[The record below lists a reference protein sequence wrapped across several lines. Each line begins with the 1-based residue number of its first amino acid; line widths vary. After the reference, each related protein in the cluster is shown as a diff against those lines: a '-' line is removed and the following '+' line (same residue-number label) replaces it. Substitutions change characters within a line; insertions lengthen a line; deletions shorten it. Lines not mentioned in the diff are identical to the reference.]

1 MGTEPA
7 LGDVCVM
14 VVGGPV
20 RERGTDRGSGAHG
33 WTGGSKTLFR
43 QTLGWLEL
51 IL

>member
-20 RERGTDRGSGAHG
+20 RERGTDRGSGDMDG
-33 WTGGSKTLFR
+33 
-43 QTLGWLEL
+43 LGAVRPCSDRHEAG
-51 IL
+51 